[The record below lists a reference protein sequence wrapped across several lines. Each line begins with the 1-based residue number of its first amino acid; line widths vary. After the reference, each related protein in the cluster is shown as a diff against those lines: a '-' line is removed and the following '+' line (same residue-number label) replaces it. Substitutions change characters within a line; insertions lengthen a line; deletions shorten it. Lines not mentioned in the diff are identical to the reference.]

1 MSRRRIAV
9 RSLLVATTIAT
20 VSAAAGPA
28 AAATFSATEY
38 RVVCPD
44 EGAGLDIVDVLEST
58 GEHGTFLDLLRRFDP
73 EGLAILADVELADKT
88 VWAPTDAAFLALGD
102 TLTSLSD
109 EQVKAVLGYHI
120 SPPRRSPG
128 GAYPIVTPQ
137 LLIDAGQMDHRTR
150 TGVLTGS
157 DQRTRTTFEGGSL
170 RIEGIGIGST
180 AWCTEAGSVLSL
192 DAVITDV
199 AEPSTITWMWNRL
212 VRILLYEDIR
222 FVIYATVGAVS
233 IGMLVSRLVT
243 RRNRRTEDGAA
254 HAGRTHATPDRSSS

>member
-9 RSLLVATTIAT
+9 RSLLVAAVTLT
-20 VSAAAGPA
+20 VSTAAGAAAGA
-28 AAATFSATEY
+28 AGSATEY

-44 EGAGLDIVDVLEST
+44 GGTGLDIVDVLEAT
-58 GEHGTFLDLLRRFDP
+58 GEHGTFLHLLRRFDP
-73 EGLAILADVELADKT
+73 EGLAILSDVELADKT

-102 TLTSLSD
+102 ALSSLSD
-109 EQVKAVLGYHI
+109 EQVRAVLGYHI

-137 LLIDAGQMDHRTR
+137 LLIDAGEMDHRTR

-157 DQRTRTTFEGGSL
+157 DQRTRTTFEGGAL
-170 RIEGIGIGST
+170 RIEGIAIAST
-180 AWCTEAGSVLSL
+180 AWCTQAGSVLSL
-192 DAVITDV
+192 DGVITDV
-199 AEPSTITWMWNRL
+199 AAPSRITWMWNRL

-233 IGMLVSRLVT
+233 IGMLVSRVVT
-243 RRNRRTEDGAA
+243 RWNRRTEDGAA
-254 HAGRTHATPDRSSS
+254 HVDGR

>member
-1 MSRRRIAV
+1 MSRRRTAL
-9 RSLLVATTIAT
+9 RSLLVATMIVT
-20 VSAAAGPA
+20 VSAVAGVAAAGTGCA
-28 AAATFSATEY
+28 ADY

-44 EGAGLDIVDVLEST
+44 EGAGLDIVAVLEAT
-58 GEHGTFLDLLRRFDP
+58 GDHGTFLDLLQRFDP
-73 EGLAILADVELADKT
+73 DGLAILSDVELADKT

-102 TLTSLSD
+102 ALSSLSD
-109 EQVKAVLGYHI
+109 EQITAVLGYHI

-128 GAYPIVTPQ
+128 GAYPILTPQ

-157 DQRTRTTFEGGSL
+157 DQRTRTTFEDGAL
-170 RIEGIGIGST
+170 RIEGITIGST

-192 DAVITDV
+192 DGVITDV
-199 AEPSTITWMWNRL
+199 ARPSTLGWLWNRL

-243 RRNRRTEDGAA
+243 RRNRTEDGAA
-254 HAGRTHATPDRSSS
+254 HAAHSHATPDRSSS